1 VSPVTDNDLRA
12 IRQGMFG
19 VVNEGGTG
27 GRARLGEVGICGK
40 TGTSQIASTAVAQE
54 SQDERLRPNAW
65 FVGFAPCEAPEIVVA
80 ALYENGEHGH
90 FAAPIA
96 RDVLKA
102 YFDKK
107 ARLEWT
113 RREPPRPG
121 PSPPEATRAAL
132 EPFRP

>member
-1 VSPVTDNDLRA
+1 MLGVFAEARGGSRRPHELRA
-12 IRQGMFG
+12 GAIR
-19 VVNEGGTG
+19 
-27 GRARLGEVGICGK
+27 RARLGEVDICGK
-40 TGTSQIASTAVAQE
+40 TGTSQIASTAVALE
-54 SQDERLRPNAW
+54 SQDERLKPNAW

-107 ARLEWT
+107 ARLEWA
-113 RREPPRPG
+113 RRDPPRPG
-121 PSPPEATRAAL
+121 PRPPEATRASL